1 MENKRSVIV
10 IGGGPGG
17 YVAAIRAAQLGA
29 RVTVVEKNKLGGTC
43 LNVGCIPTKVLLH
56 TVELYNQLKEAQ
68 SFGLKVE
75 KFEVDWKAL
84 MNRKEAVVNQLV
96 NGVRGLLLSNR
107 VKIIKGTASFV
118 SPKEVMVELNNGEK
132 ENLKADA
139 FIIATG
145 SVPFIPPIEGI
156 DLQGVI
162 ASTRALSLKEVPKT
176 MVIIG
181 GGVIGVEFATVYS
194 SLGCDVTIIEMMP
207 QILPNMDEEMVAILR
222 SILVKKGIKIHTG
235 AKLSSLEESQNG
247 LKVHVGLKGEKL
259 DFEAEKVLVSVGRR
273 AYTEDLNLKG
283 IGVKI
288 ERNTVVVN
296 SRLQTNIDNVYAIG
310 DCTGGNMLAHVASS
324 QGVVAA
330 ENIMGQETTMDYKT
344 TPGCIYTQPEMASVG
359 LTEKQARGKGYDVKV
374 GKFPLMANG
383 KSLIMNDTE
392 GMIKV
397 VADKKYDE
405 ILGVQ
410 ILGPRATDL
419 IVEGALALGLE
430 ATLEEIITTIHAH
443 PTVGEAMLEAALAAD
458 NIALHIPNKKG

>member
-1 MENKRSVIV
+1 MESNRSVVV

-29 RVTVVEKNKLGGTC
+29 RVTLVEKNKLGGTC

-56 TVELYNQLKEAQ
+56 TVELYNQLKEAET
-68 SFGLKVE
+68 FGLKVE
-75 KFEVDWKAL
+75 KFDVDWKVL
-84 MNRKEAVVNQLV
+84 MERKESIVNQLV
-96 NGVRGLLLSNR
+96 NGVRGLLLANG
-107 VKIIKGTASFV
+107 VKIIEGMASFV
-118 SPKEVMVELNNGEK
+118 NPKEVEVELNNGDK
-132 ENLKADA
+132 ENIKADA

-145 SVPFIPPIEGI
+145 SVPFVPPIEGA

-162 ASTRALSLKEVPKT
+162 TSTRALSLDEVPES

-194 SLGCDVTIIEMMP
+194 SLGCDVTIVEMMP

-222 SILVKKGIKIHTG
+222 NVLVKQGIKIHTG
-235 AKLSSLEESQNG
+235 AKVTSLKESQNG
-247 LKVHVGLKGEKL
+247 LKVNVDLGGEKL
-259 DFEAEKVLVSVGRR
+259 VFEAKKVLVSVGRR
-273 AYTEDLNLKG
+273 AYTQGLNLEQ
-283 IGVKI
+283 IGVKLD
-288 ERNTVVVN
+288 RGKVVVN
-296 SRLQTNIDNVYAIG
+296 DRLQTNMDNIYAIG
-310 DCTGGNMLAHVASS
+310 DCTGKNMLAHVASS

-330 ENIMGQETTMDYKT
+330 ENIMGQETKIDYKT
-344 TPGCIYTQPEMASVG
+344 IPGCIYTHPEMASVG
-359 LTEKQARGKGYDVKV
+359 LTEKQAREKGHDVKV
-374 GKFPLMANG
+374 GKFPLLANG
-383 KSLIMNDTE
+383 KSLIMNDKE

-419 IVEGALALGLE
+419 IVEGALALRLE

-443 PTVGEAMLEAALAAD
+443 PTVGEAMLEAALAAN
-458 NIALHIPNKKG
+458 NIAIHIPNKKG